1 MLSGNEVRKL
11 FLDYFQS
18 KGHTIVPSSALVPHN
33 DPTLLFNNAGMNQF
47 KDVFLG
53 LDQRPYQRA
62 TTSQKCVR
70 AGGKHNDLDT
80 VGRTARHHTFF
91 EMLGN
96 FSFGDYFKREA
107 ITYAWEFLTEVVQL
121 PKERLWATVYLD
133 DDEAFAL
140 WQEIAGLPA
149 ERIVRLGEK
158 DNFWSMGDTG
168 PCGPCSEIIIDR
180 GEAYRCEDPQCA
192 LGVCDCDRWL
202 ELWNLVFMQFNR
214 NAAGEMTPLP
224 RPSID
229 TGMGLERITSVLQ
242 GVDSNFDTDLLRRLI
257 NLVEEMTGQKYYQD
271 QRGFPFRVIAD
282 HARACTFL
290 ISDGVLPSNEGRGYV
305 LRRILRR
312 AARFG
317 KVLGL
322 NNPFLYKM
330 VSVVNELMASAYP
343 ELLERQEYVQKV
355 IRIEEERFHETLHDG
370 MRVVGEIIKK
380 VIDEKRTEISGDEAF
395 LLYDTFGFPLDL
407 TEDIAEENALG
418 LDKEGFQ
425 AAMEAQRERARK
437 ARQEVKV
444 WDEALSLTAAFEG
457 FAPTR
462 FIGWESAEAE
472 VQVLALVREGQ
483 RVTSASGSEEVLVLL
498 DQTPFYAE
506 SGGQIGDQG
515 YLSREATKL
524 RVLDTTKLPDGKFIH
539 LAKVEQGSLKEGD
552 RVLAEVDG
560 KRRGAIARNHSATHL
575 LHRALKEVLGD
586 HVNQAGSLVEPGRLR
601 FDFSHFSAM
610 TPQEIQ
616 EVEERVNQQIWRDL
630 DVLAQETSLA
640 EARELGAMA
649 LFGEKYGE
657 TVRVVRMGDYSLEL
671 CGGTH
676 VTHTG
681 TIGVLKIVSE
691 SAIGAGLRRIEAVT
705 GPGAYQYLNERNQ
718 VLLETAAV
726 LKAPPTEVAQRV
738 EALQQALREREKEI
752 GSLQGRLARYEVTDL
767 LERMQL
773 VQGIKVLAT
782 PVAAGDAESLRS
794 MGDLIRDKLG
804 SGVVILGAVWPDR
817 VGFVT
822 MVTKDLLARGLHA
835 GKIIKE
841 VAAAAGGGG
850 GGRPDMAQ
858 AGGKD
863 PAKLTEALAVGVQM
877 VEQQLKPGVR

>member
-18 KGHTIVPSSALVPHN
+18 KGHTVVPSSSLVPHN

-62 TTSQKCVR
+62 ASSQKCVR

-180 GEAYRCEDPQCA
+180 GEAYRCADPQCA

-224 RPSID
+224 KPSID

-257 NLVEEMTGQKYYQD
+257 GLVEEMTGQKYYQD

-312 AARFG
+312 AVRFG

-330 VSVVNELMASAYP
+330 VAVVNELMASAYP
-343 ELLERQEYVQKV
+343 ELLEREEYVQKV

-380 VIDEKRTEISGDEAF
+380 VIEEKRTEISGDEAF

-418 LDKEGFQ
+418 VDKEGFQ
-425 AAMEAQRERARK
+425 TAMEAQRERARK

-444 WDEALSLTAAFEG
+444 WDEALSLTTAFEG

-462 FIGWESAEAE
+462 FVGWESAKAEA
-472 VQVLALVREGQ
+472 QVLALVREGQ
-483 RVTSASGSEEVLVLL
+483 RTAAVSRPDEVLVLL

-506 SGGQIGDQG
+506 SGGQVGDQG
-515 YLSREATKL
+515 YLSREETKL

-539 LAKVEQGSLKEGD
+539 LVKVEQGSLKEGD
-552 RVLAEVDG
+552 RVLAEVDD

-630 DVLAQETSLA
+630 DVAAQETSLA
-640 EARELGAMA
+640 AARELGAMA

-681 TIGVLKIVSE
+681 SIGILKIVSE

-705 GPGAYQYLNERNQ
+705 GYGAYQYLNDRNQ

-752 GSLQGRLARYEVTDL
+752 GSLQGRLARYEVEDL
-767 LERMQL
+767 LERVQL

-804 SGVVILGAVWPDR
+804 SGVVIIGAVWPDR

-877 VEQQLKPGVR
+877 AEQQLKSGVR

>member
-444 WDEALSLTAAFEG
+444 WDEALSLTTAFEG

-462 FIGWESAEAE
+462 FVGWESAEAE
-472 VQVLALVREGQ
+472 VQVLALVQEGQ

-515 YLSREATKL
+515 YLSREETKL

-767 LERMQL
+767 LERVQL